1 MIQFHVNPWIC
12 HCDTKLSAYM
22 PTKELLEQF
31 CAQCPFGTDQP
42 QSRFFFFVQGKEEE
56 EKKKGGTAGAETKQ
70 TKWPSFCLCSRCSPG
85 PVSRIMRPHGP
96 APCPLGLGGLS
107 A

>member
-1 MIQFHVNPWIC
+1 MIQVHVNPWIC
-12 HCDTKLSAYM
+12 HCHTKLPAYM
-22 PTKELLEQF
+22 PTKELLEQL
-31 CAQCPFGTDQP
+31 CAQCPLVTDQP

-56 EKKKGGTAGAETKQ
+56 KKKVGTACDETNQ
-70 TKWPSFCLCSRCSPG
+70 SKWPSFCLCSRCSPG